1 MDPTPV
7 CSQGISRSSGGDHS
21 ESGFEAAPILPSQFF
36 EGRKKD
42 EALVPENGCCWL
54 YSLMQCTAIRSDA
67 RRKRPLVFGHSGKPR
82 SGYSAQRDMIR
93 FYSRTCVTRLILR
106 QTTCARWCVNGGSNG
121 SAGLALRLSVE
132 LPANVSKQPEKRYI
146 NSACTYR

>member
-1 MDPTPV
+1 MDRTSV
-7 CSQGISRSSGGDHS
+7 RSRDISTSCDG
-21 ESGFEAAPILPSQFF
+21 ESAFEAEPILPSQFF
-36 EGRKKD
+36 EGRHKNEPMEREKR
-42 EALVPENGCCWL
+42 LSWL

-67 RRKRPLVFGHSGKPR
+67 RRKRPPVFGHSGKPR
-82 SGYSAQRDMIR
+82 SGYLAQRDMVR
-93 FYSRTCVTRLILR
+93 SHSRTCVTRLILR
-106 QTTCARWCVNGGSNG
+106 QTTCARWCANGGSNG